1 MIEFDN
7 VSFAYNEKLLME
19 GFNNRVMKGEHI
31 AIIGESGAG
40 KSTLLCSLM
49 GLVTPKNGVI
59 RVEGKVLDHNS
70 IHSIRGC
77 IAWVPQEIQLPYDT
91 VKEALLSPYSLKVNQ
106 GKKFDEQKMNDCF
119 DKISLCRSVFAKK
132 MSELSGG
139 ERQRLMIVSSIL
151 LEKKILLLDEPT
163 SALDPDTKRK
173 LINFL
178 RSLDVTLLAVT
189 HDMELAE
196 ICDRKVVLNKLNTTS
211 I

>member
-7 VSFAYNEKLLME
+7 VSFAYSEKILMQ
-19 GFNNRVMKGEHI
+19 GFNHKVMKGEHI

-49 GLVTPKNGVI
+49 GLITPRSGEIK
-59 RVEGKVLDHNS
+59 VEGKTLDHNS

-77 IAWVPQEIQLPYDT
+77 IAWVPQEIQLPYET
-91 VKEALLSPYSLKVNQ
+91 VKEALLSPYSLKVNH
-106 GKKFDEQKMNDCF
+106 GKKFDERKMNDCF
-119 DKISLCRSVFAKK
+119 DKISLCKSVFSKK

-139 ERQRLMIVSSIL
+139 ERQRLMIVSAIL

-163 SALDPDTKRK
+163 SALDPETKK
-173 LINFL
+173 KMISFL

-189 HDMELAE
+189 HDMDLAE
-196 ICDRKVVLNKLNTTS
+196 ICDRKIVLNKLNTNG